1 MDIRVSEDPAA
12 DCATLLCEAAEAG
25 AHIALTGGSTPGVA
39 YERAAAA
46 GADWSRATLW
56 WGDERC
62 VPPDDELSNFG
73 LAKRTLLDRID
84 GDPPEVRRMRGEQGP
99 HGGADDYANELRE
112 RLGEQR
118 PRL

>member
-1 MDIRVSEDPAA
+1 MDVRVDDDPAA
-12 DCATLLCEAAEAG
+12 ECATLLCEAAEAG

-39 YERAAAA
+39 YEWAAGK

-73 LAKRTLLDRID
+73 MARASLLEAIP
-84 GDPPEVRRMRGEQGP
+84 GPPPEVHRMKGELGP
-99 HGGADDYANELRE
+99 HEGAAA
-112 RLGEQR
+112 
-118 PRL
+118 